1 EPLAQVAVGGRE
13 GEDGHDLRGDRDDEL
28 GVSGDAV
35 LRSAEADPDMAKLAI
50 VEVDRPRPVDR
61 VLVDAEGVA
70 VEEVVVEE
78 RREQVV
84 GGADGMDVA
93 GQAEIDVRRRDELR
107 EPAACAA
114 ALHPEE
120 RAHGRLA
127 QGDRGTV
134 AGEVERLGQPDRGCG
149 LAHAGGGR
157 GDRRDD
163 DLAPDRLVA
172 QALERLESDLRRES
186 AVQLDLVRQEADLL
200 GDLGDRTR
208 VVVRRNRFA
217 AAGRRVPRAHSRPA
231 MRCRARL
238 TSSAG
243 PVPRAA
249 CTNWPSRIA
258 LVSGPTPPGTGVIAE
273 TTVHALS

>member
-1 EPLAQVAVGGRE
+1 
-13 GEDGHDLRGDRDDEL
+13 
-28 GVSGDAV
+28 
-35 LRSAEADPDMAKLAI
+35 MAKLAI

-70 VEEVVVEE
+70 VEDVVVEE

-127 QGDRGTV
+127 QGDRGPV
-134 AGEVERLGQPDRGCG
+134 PGKIQCLGEADGCRG
-149 LAHAGGGR
+149 LALAGGRR
-157 GDRRDD
+157 GDRRNDN
-163 DLAPDRLVA
+163 LAPGRLVA
-172 QALERLESDLRRES
+172 QALERLESDLRCES

-208 VVVRRNRFA
+208 VVRVPCGSGSL
-217 AAGRRVPRAHSRPA
+217 AAGTRRVHSRPA
-231 MRCRARL
+231 MRCRARR